1 MLTTAP
7 SQVSGQTKKEKAKA
21 RTSAKLERK
30 KAERQAAYERDLAA
44 AQQLQLQHPE
54 LSIGAALHIH
64 QGQYT
69 FEQWLAG
76 RAKKAQKSTARRE
89 RFAHVVMEY
98 ERGWLNRRAFHGDPV
113 VLQLLGGQPA
123 RVSRLGYPD
132 RYALSV
138 RNDDGTVRKLDKLDV
153 AAVFREEDAACWV
166 KPDKKFPELAGAK
179 IAVSRSRQE
188 RKPFPQDVLSDCIGK
203 PVVVVLLNG
212 LQLEGQVEWDQTYTF
227 LLSADGAE
235 ALVFKHGVWSLS
247 AC

>member
-1 MLTTAP
+1 MLTTAT
-7 SQVSGQTKKEKAKA
+7 SQVSGQAKKEKAKA
-21 RTSAKLERK
+21 KASAKLDRK
-30 KAERQAAYERDLAA
+30 KAQRQAAYELDLAA

-54 LSIGAALHIH
+54 LSISAAIQIH

-76 RAKKAQKSTARRE
+76 RAKKAQKSSARRE

-98 ERGWLNRRAFHGDPV
+98 ERGWLNRRAFHGEPV
-113 VLQLLGGQPA
+113 VLQMLGGQPA
-123 RVSRLGYPD
+123 QVSRLGYPD
-132 RYALSV
+132 RFTLPI
-138 RNDDGTVRKLDKLDV
+138 RNEEGTVSKLDKLDV
-153 AAVFREEDAACWV
+153 AAIFREADAASWATRE
-166 KPDKKFPELAGAK
+166 KTFEELAGAQ

-235 ALVFKHGVWSLS
+235 VLVFKHGVWSLS